1 MKNVGLGLQQT
12 QKLVISPQLQHAI
25 KLLQLS
31 SLELAAKV
39 ETELS
44 ENPFLEEIEESVEE
58 KKDDELSGE
67 TNDEAINQEIDNNSL
82 EMDINDQKVSLEPFT
97 EGNFFED
104 SSDLGYIKKSTIDTD
119 GNSKQQFLENA
130 FAVETTIYEHLLGQ
144 LRLLDVND
152 FQFHIGEI
160 IISSLDESGYFSSS
174 VDEIADSLHCLTDEV
189 LEVLTMIQSLDPPG
203 IAGCNLREVLLIQ
216 IDQHEEKN
224 ELARSIVDKDLN
236 LLERNKYKELISKY
250 LTTLNEIKKA
260 VKFISQFEPIPARQY
275 GTKKIKYVV
284 PDISVKRVE
293 GGFSVSVNENFLPHI
308 KVNNTYRKMLQ
319 SEEIGDDA
327 KDFFNSKYTEAKLL
341 VFSLDK
347 RKSTIAKVVEQ
358 LTEYQRDF
366 FEKGPQYL
374 KPLVLRNIAEK
385 IEMHES
391 TISRV
396 TTNKYI
402 ETPWGIFSLK
412 FFFSSGIRKSSGEMK
427 SSRSIKEIIKTI
439 IQNEQNDKTL
449 SDNKIVKILSNQGIR
464 IARRTV
470 AKYRKSLK
478 IEPSFRRRDI

>member
-44 ENPFLEEIEESVEE
+44 ENPFLEEIEESEE
-58 KKDDELSGE
+58 KKDNELLGE
-67 TNDEAINQEIDNNSL
+67 NNDETINQIENNSL
-82 EMDINDQKVSLEPFT
+82 EMDINDQKVNIEPFT

-104 SSDLGYIKKSTIDTD
+104 SSDFGYIKKSTIETD

-130 FAVETTIYEHLLGQ
+130 FAVEITIYEHLLGQ
-144 LRLLDVND
+144 LRLININD
-152 FQFHIGEI
+152 LQFHIGEI
-160 IISSLDESGYFSSS
+160 IISSLDESGYFTSP
-174 VDEIADSLHCLTDEV
+174 VEEIADSLGCSVDEI
-189 LEVLTMIQSLDPPG
+189 LEVLAMVQSLDPPG
-203 IAGCNLREVLLIQ
+203 IAGCDLREVLLIQ
-216 IDQHEEKN
+216 MDQYEEKN

-236 LLERNKYKELISKY
+236 LLERSRYKELITKY

-260 VKFISQFEPIPARQY
+260 VKFIYQFEPIPARQF
-275 GTKKIKYVV
+275 GMKKIKYVV

-293 GGFSVSVNENFLPHI
+293 GGFSVSVNESFLPHI
-308 KVNNTYRKMLQ
+308 KVNNTYRKLLQ
-319 SEEIGDDA
+319 SEDIGDDA
-327 KDFFNSKYTEAKLL
+327 KDFFNNKYTEAKLL

-427 SSRSIKEIIKTI
+427 SSRSIKEIIRAI
-439 IQNEQNDKTL
+439 IQNEENDKAL

>member
-39 ETELS
+39 EAELS

-58 KKDDELSGE
+58 KKDSESLGE
-67 TNDEAINQEIDNNSL
+67 NNDEATGIDKNSL
-82 EMDINDQKVSLEPFT
+82 EMAINDQKGIVEPFT
-97 EGNFFED
+97 EESFFED

-144 LRLLDVND
+144 LRLLDIND
-152 FQFHIGEI
+152 LQFHIGEI
-160 IISSLDESGYFSSS
+160 IISSLDESGYLTPS
-174 VDEIADSLHCLTDEV
+174 VKEIADSLSCSDDEV
-189 LEVLTMIQSLDPPG
+189 LKVLSMVQSLDPPG
-203 IAGCNLREVLLIQ
+203 IAGCDLREVLSIQ
-216 IDQHEEKN
+216 MDQHDEKN
-224 ELARSIVDKDLN
+224 ELARSIVENDLN
-236 LLERNKYKELISKY
+236 LLERNKYKEIVAKY
-250 LTTLNEIKKA
+250 LTTLNDIKKA
-260 VKFISQFEPIPARQY
+260 VKFISQFEPIPARQFS
-275 GTKKIKYVV
+275 TKKIKYVV
-284 PDISVKRVE
+284 PDISVKKVE

-319 SEEIGDDA
+319 SEDVGSDV
-327 KDFFNSKYTEAKLL
+327 KDFFNNKYTEAKLL

-347 RKSTIAKVVEQ
+347 RKSTISKVVEQ
-358 LTEYQRDF
+358 LTEYQKDF

-427 SSRSIKEIIKTI
+427 SSRSIKEIIKEI
-439 IQNEQNDKTL
+439 IQNEQNDKAL
-449 SDNKIVKILSNQGIR
+449 SDNKIVKILSNQGIH

-478 IEPSFRRRDI
+478 IEPSFRRRDF